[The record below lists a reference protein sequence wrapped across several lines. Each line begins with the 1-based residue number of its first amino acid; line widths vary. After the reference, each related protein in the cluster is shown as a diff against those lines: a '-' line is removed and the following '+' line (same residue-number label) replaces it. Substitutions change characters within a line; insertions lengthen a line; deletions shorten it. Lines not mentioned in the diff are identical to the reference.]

1 MSEIIVDENEVKSLT
16 EYALPLL
23 DQAKGFIVDTKE
35 TCESAGAIV
44 VEAKKRVKSIEAFF
58 KPLKDQAHALHK
70 SICGKENEA
79 AGTYKEVEKIM
90 SGKVSVFLTEQRRL
104 QQEAERKAQ
113 READEKAKKDR
124 EFLEQQALEALDRN
138 NEAAADILMG
148 AAETVKPE
156 PVVVAPVIEK
166 TMRLETGGSIT
177 GKTEIDVVLPQTDH
191 EIQAACMAIATGAL
205 PVSCVS
211 FSLSQVKAW
220 AKLNNITGTRF
231 GITITEKVA
240 GSFKI

>member
-1 MSEIIVDENEVKSLT
+1 MAEIIVNEQEVKNLT

-35 TCESAGAIV
+35 TCEAAGSIV
-44 VEAKKRVKSIEAFF
+44 VEAKKRIKSIEAFF
-58 KPLKDQAHALHK
+58 KPLKDQAHTLHK
-70 SICGKENEA
+70 SICGKETEA

-113 READEKAKKDR
+113 READEKAKMERK
-124 EFLEQQALEALDRN
+124 FLEQQALEALERDN
-138 NEAAADILMG
+138 KVAADILLG
-148 AAETVKPE
+148 AAEEVKPVAVE
-156 PVVVAPVIEK
+156 VAPVIEK
-166 TMRLETGGSIT
+166 TMRLESGGSIT
-177 GKTEIDVVLPQTDH
+177 GKSEIDVTLPQTEH
-191 EIQAACMAIATGAL
+191 EIQAACMAIATGSL

-240 GSFKI
+240 LSFKI